1 MMKRM
6 ILLLAAGLG
15 LATVTSAQAAVIF
28 ASNPGGSWGT
38 AGTVMTVGTPFS
50 VGPDGAK
57 ATWLGFFDQNS
68 DGLGFAHTVGIYNP
82 AHVLMGSVTVPAG
95 TSAPLHDGSR
105 WAQLGTTIFLLP
117 NTTYMLAATFSATGD
132 RGNLATPA
140 NVTIG
145 SGFTLAGS
153 RFTYAAGAGLNYPSL
168 SGSPN
173 GSYIFGG
180 NIESEPIP
188 EPGQVAMMAVVLV
201 GSVGAVWRHR
211 KAKAARK

>member
-6 ILLLAAGLG
+6 SLLLAASLG
-15 LATVTSAQAAVIF
+15 LAAFTSAQAAVIF
-28 ASNPGGSWGT
+28 ASNPGGSWNNSGF
-38 AGTVMTVGTPFS
+38 VLTVGTPFT
-50 VGPDGAK
+50 VGADGAK
-57 ATWLGFFDQNS
+57 ATWLGFFDQGG
-68 DGLGFAHTVGIYNP
+68 DGLAASHMVGIYNS
-82 AHVLMGSVTVPAG
+82 AQTLMGSVTVPSG

-105 WAQLGTTIFLLP
+105 WSQLGTTIFLLP
-117 NTTYMLAATFSATGD
+117 NTTYMLAATFTATGD
-132 RGNLATPA
+132 RGNFAPSGS
-140 NVTIG
+140 VTIG

-153 RFTYAAGAGLNYPSL
+153 RFTYATGAGLNYPSL
-168 SGSPN
+168 SGNPN

-211 KAKAARK
+211 KAKVARK